1 MPCAQHVVA
10 GDACCLRMF
19 FPHLAELLVEEVTDH
34 GDYVLVTAY
43 TEGGP
48 ASCRACG
55 TISSRVHGRYRR
67 LLHDLP
73 AAGRPVLI
81 ALTIRRLTCQNPAC
95 PVRTFAEPVPGLT
108 QRYARR
114 TQLLRRLLEL
124 MALALAGRAAS
135 RLLER
140 LGVRVGRDTL
150 IGLVRALPDPEI
162 GQVTVLGVDD
172 FAKRRGH
179 SYATLLVNMETHQ
192 PVDVLDDRTT
202 SALEEWL
209 REHPGVQVICRDRAG
224 AYHEGAKAGAPD
236 AAQVADRF
244 HLFQNLC
251 DAVEKTVIACRAD
264 LREPAPDDR
273 SGAEPEAGRH
283 PDDALAPGATAGER
297 TPAEDCRLIVRTRER
312 YAAVQELAAKDW
324 TISAI
329 ARKLRLDRHTV
340 RKFARAQAVEDLLTK
355 ATGRSDLLTP
365 FQPYLL
371 ERFRSGCTDAA
382 RLTREIQAQGYRGS
396 PQTVRKY
403 LHPFRAAATAAHT
416 PSSAPTVR
424 EVTRWITSHP
434 DRLTTDDQTRLAGL
448 RAHSPRLDATAGH
461 VTAFATMMT
470 TLTGTKESLH
480 AWMAAVDAD
489 DLPALHSFTQGI
501 RRDLDAVVN
510 GLTLPYSSGAVE
522 GNVTR
527 VKNLKRSRYGRANL
541 DLLRKI
547 ILCAH

>member
-1 MPCAQHVVA
+1 
-10 GDACCLRMF
+10 MF

-34 GDYVLVTAY
+34 GDYVLVAAHTSG
-43 TEGGP
+43 EP
-48 ASCRACG
+48 APCRACG

-81 ALTIRRLTCQNPAC
+81 ALTIRRLTCKNPAC

-108 QRYARR
+108 RRYARR

-150 IGLVRALPDPEI
+150 IALVRALPDPEI

-172 FAKRRGH
+172 FAKKRGH
-179 SYATLLVNMETHQ
+179 SYATVLINMDTHQ
-192 PVDVLDDRTT
+192 PIDVLDDRTAD
-202 SALEEWL
+202 ALEQWL
-209 REHPGVQVICRDRAG
+209 RDHPGVQVICRDRAG
-224 AYHEGAKAGAPD
+224 AYAAGAKTGAPE
-236 AAQVADRF
+236 ATQIADRF
-244 HLFQNLC
+244 HLWQNLC

-264 LREPAPDDR
+264 LREPAPDDPTNE
-273 SGAEPEAGRH
+273 EPGH
-283 PDDALAPGATAGER
+283 QQPGNTLPPEPRPEQPSEEER
-297 TPAEDCRLIVRTRER
+297 RLIVRTRER
-312 YAAVQELAAKDW
+312 YAAVQDLVAKDW

-329 ARKLRLDRHTV
+329 ARKLRLSRPTV
-340 RKFARAQAVEDLLTK
+340 RRFARAEAVEDLLTK

-365 FQPYLL
+365 YLPYLIQ
-371 ERFRSGCTDAA
+371 RFNDGCTDAA

-403 LHPFRAAATAAHT
+403 LHPFRSATAAAHT
-416 PSSAPTVR
+416 TSSAPTVR

-434 DRLTTDDQTRLAGL
+434 DRLTTDDQTRRADL
-448 RAHSPRLDATAGH
+448 RARSPRLDATAGH

-489 DLPALHSFTQGI
+489 DLPALHSFTHGI

>member
-1 MPCAQHVVA
+1 MA
-10 GDACCLRMF
+10 GDACYLRMF

-34 GDYVLVTAY
+34 GDYVLVTAH
-43 TEGGP
+43 TSGEP
-48 ASCRACG
+48 APCRACG

-81 ALTIRRLTCQNPAC
+81 ALTMRRLTCQNPAC

-114 TQLLRRLLEL
+114 TNLLRRLLEL

-172 FAKRRGH
+172 FAKKRGH
-179 SYATLLVNMETHQ
+179 SYATVLINMDTHQ
-192 PVDVLDDRTT
+192 PIDVLDDRTAD
-202 SALEEWL
+202 ALEQWL
-209 REHPGVQVICRDRAG
+209 RDHPGVQVICRDRAG
-224 AYHEGAKAGAPD
+224 AYAAGAKAGAPE
-236 AAQVADRF
+236 AIQIADRF
-244 HLFQNLC
+244 HLWQNLC
-251 DAVEKTVIACRAD
+251 DMVEKTVIACRAD
-264 LREPAPDDR
+264 LRQP
-273 SGAEPEAGRH
+273 H
-283 PDDALAPGATAGER
+283 PDDAEPAQENSGDQQLDNALTPEPMPDQ
-297 TPAEDCRLIVRTRER
+297 TPATECRLIVRTRER
-312 YAAVQELAAKDW
+312 YAAVQELAAKGW

-329 ARKLRLDRHTV
+329 ARKLRLDRHTI
-340 RKFARAQAVEDLLTK
+340 RKFARAESVEDLLTK

-365 FQPYLL
+365 YQPYLL
-371 ERFRSGCTDAA
+371 ERFRGGCTDAA
-382 RLTREIQAQGYRGS
+382 RLTQEIRAQGYRGS

-403 LHPFRAAATAAHT
+403 LHPFRSAATAAHT

-434 DRLTTDDQTRLAGL
+434 EHLTTDDQTRLADL
-448 RAHSPRLDATAGH
+448 RSRSPRLDATASH
-461 VTAFATMMT
+461 VTTFATMMT

-489 DLPALHSFTQGI
+489 DLPALHSFTHGL